1 MCSETE
7 RVRWDRCVVKQK
19 GCVRGD
25 RCVKQK
31 GSGWDRCVVKQ
42 KGSGGIGV

>member
-19 GCVRGD
+19 GC
-25 RCVKQK
+25 
-31 GSGWDRCVVKQ
+31 SVVEQ

>member
-7 RVRWDRCVVKQK
+7 RVRGDRCVVKQK
-19 GCVRGD
+19 GSGVCGTERVR
-25 RCVKQK
+25 
-31 GSGWDRCVVKQ
+31 WDRCVVKQ